1 MSKNNNVRIV
11 TPIGIS
17 QYAWLTTPDTQ
28 FDQDGHY
35 KTNLIVNAKESQSV
49 VKAIDDEIKKNY
61 RNNYRINKNI
71 FINT

>member
-28 FDQDGHY
+28 FDTDGHY
-35 KTNLIVNAKESQSV
+35 KTNLLVNAK
-49 VKAIDDEIKKNY
+49 
-61 RNNYRINKNI
+61 
-71 FINT
+71 